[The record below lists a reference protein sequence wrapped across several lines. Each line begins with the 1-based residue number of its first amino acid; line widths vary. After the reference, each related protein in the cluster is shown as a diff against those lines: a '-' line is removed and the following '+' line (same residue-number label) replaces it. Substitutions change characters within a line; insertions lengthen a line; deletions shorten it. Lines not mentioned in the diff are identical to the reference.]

1 MLSELRHKHIE
12 DYLKE
17 VEFASLEELSDKL
30 AVSVSTVRRD
40 LTQIEE
46 KGVVRRTHG
55 GARLIDQ
62 KKDDYV
68 FTTRQEVERESKV
81 AVAKACTELIA
92 PNQSLFMDGGSTV
105 FTVAQH
111 LEAKAPHIVTNSLP
125 IANFYSS
132 HRDVEV
138 IVSGGVIYPRLQVM
152 VGELALRCYQSLNAD
167 IAILGG
173 GGATKEG
180 VMNSHTLLIE
190 IQRAMIASAQKVI
203 VCLDHSK
210 IGRQSFTPL
219 CNWDAVDV
227 LVTNR
232 QAPKDL
238 LSHIRKQK
246 VDVFLA

>member
-17 VEFASLEELSDKL
+17 VEFASLEELSEKL
-30 AVSVSTVRRD
+30 EVSVSTVRRD

-81 AVAKACTELIA
+81 AVAKACAELIA
-92 PNQSLFMDGGSTV
+92 PNQNLFMDGGSTV

-132 HRDVEV
+132 HRDIEV

-152 VGELALRCYQSLNAD
+152 VGELALRTYQSLNAD

-173 GGATKEG
+173 GGATEEG

-190 IQRAMIASAQKVI
+190 IQRAMITSAQKVI
-203 VCLDHSK
+203 VCLDYSK

-219 CNWDAVDV
+219 CGWDAVDI
-227 LVTNR
+227 LITNR
-232 QAPKDL
+232 QASEPL
-238 LSHIRKQK
+238 LDHIRKQN
-246 VDVFLA
+246 VDVLLA